1 MARRISAATW
11 LWRSRGFWRSSLDIR
26 IMLVSVASFDWGV
39 AVTVAAPQRPREVS
53 SPGSTEPIDRDEL
66 EALIEALIE
75 EARQRARRR
84 RRRYGAVALF
94 VALVAGGCGP
104 PVSITVAARPARSP
118 PRRARRVAQRPGSPA
133 RSRLEAGRLRMG
145 HTGVT
150 FTSSPRRPT
159 PRASSMSA
167 PPVASLRARTAA
179 ATGTAPGWPVRAE
192 GWNRATDSPLSCC
205 RSACSGNGVCG

>member
-1 MARRISAATW
+1 
-11 LWRSRGFWRSSLDIR
+11 
-26 IMLVSVASFDWGV
+26 MLVSVASFDWGV

-94 VALVAGGCGP
+94 VALVAGGVGLRFDHGGGATGC
-104 PVSITVAARPARSP
+104 SP
-118 PRRARRVAQRPGSPA
+118 PRRARRVAQRPGSPRLGWRLGA
-133 RSRLEAGRLRMG
+133 FAWAIRGSRLRCRRGAQCRGRRLCR
-145 HTGVT
+145 HRQWRLCEQE
-150 FTSSPRRPT
+150 RRPQLAQR
-159 PRASSMSA
+159 RAG
-167 PPVASLRARTAA
+167 PFERRGGIERPTH
-179 ATGTAPGWPVRAE
+179 
-192 GWNRATDSPLSCC
+192 LSRC